1 MENGVLE
8 ARATEEEPSCL
19 TALTRGNATRPPMPP
34 PQTDANVS
42 RAPLA
47 KKSDPG
53 HCAHRP
59 SMNARSCLDI
69 P

>member
-19 TALTRGNATRPPMPP
+19 TALTRGNATRPMPMPPPP

-42 RAPLA
+42 RAPLP
-47 KKSDPG
+47 KSSTLANVLTDQ
-53 HCAHRP
+53 A
-59 SMNARSCLDI
+59 
-69 P
+69 